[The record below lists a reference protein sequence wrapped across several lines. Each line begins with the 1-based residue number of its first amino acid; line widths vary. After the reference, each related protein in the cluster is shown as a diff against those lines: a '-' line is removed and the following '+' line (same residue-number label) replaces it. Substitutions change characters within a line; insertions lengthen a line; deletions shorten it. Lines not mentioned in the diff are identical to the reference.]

1 MSKTYIHTYV
11 RAKYMHE
18 DTDYIHTYITVR
30 YNLLAAGSGL
40 DEVTAPRLRCVAR
53 HKKGGVVVVQQLP
66 GLVLVCACSV
76 VGCCVVLCC
85 VALCCVVSSRTG
97 G

>member
-30 YNLLAAGSGL
+30 YNVLAAGSGL

-53 HKKGGVVVVQQLP
+53 HGKKEGGGGFSSFRGWCVCVR
-66 GLVLVCACSV
+66 VLS
-76 VGCCVVLCC
+76 
-85 VALCCVVSSRTG
+85 
-97 G
+97 

>member
-30 YNLLAAGSGL
+30 YNVLAAGSGL

-53 HKKGGVVVVQQLP
+53 HGKKEGGGVVQQLP
-66 GLVLVCACSV
+66 GLVCLCACSV

-85 VALCCVVSSRTG
+85 VVSLRTG